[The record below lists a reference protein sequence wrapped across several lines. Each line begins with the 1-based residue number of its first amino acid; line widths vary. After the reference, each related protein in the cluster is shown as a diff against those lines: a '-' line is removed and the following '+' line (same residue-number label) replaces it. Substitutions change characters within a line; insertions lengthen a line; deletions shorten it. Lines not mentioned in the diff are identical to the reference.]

1 MAEPL
6 EPLEAG
12 ETLSGIYYIDALL
25 AGEGRRWNAGEPF
38 GTPTEVT
45 FSFMTA
51 PPADATPEES
61 ATFQAFNEAMREAAR
76 GVLDMVAEVA
86 SIRLVEVPDGE
97 EVAIRFG
104 MSAQQGSAGYCY
116 LPGSGKGGE
125 IFLNK
130 NYQPNLDPVPGGYG
144 YTVLV
149 HEVGHALG
157 LKHPGDYNA
166 GSGGNSVGGPFL
178 PREQDSFLY
187 TAMSYH
193 STGTG
198 LYPVGYQMYDIAA
211 LQYLYGANRSTRA
224 GDDVYGFDIRGQART
239 IWDGGGHDTLDFSN
253 QLFAVTVSLEPGAF
267 SDVGAWAGGRT
278 APKALAIALDT
289 TIEDAVGSAHADA
302 MTGNGIGNALTGGE
316 GGDTLSGGSG
326 PDRLLGNQADDRL
339 YGNEDHD
346 FLHGGQGGDVLYG
359 GQGEDTLRGGAGDD
373 TLAGGAGADTF
384 VVGGGGGT
392 VLVADFDPGEGD
404 RIALAAGA
412 ASAVTADDA
421 GNAMLLFATG
431 ERATLAGITPD
442 RVAPEWFVVA

>member
-6 EPLEAG
+6 EAG
-12 ETLSGIYYIDALL
+12 GTLSGIYYIDALL

-45 FSFMTA
+45 FAFMA
-51 PPADATPEES
+51 AAPADATPEEA

-76 GVLDMVAEVA
+76 GVLETVAEVA
-86 SIRLVEVPDGE
+86 SIRFVEVPDGE

-178 PREQDSFLY
+178 PPEQDSFLY
-187 TAMSYH
+187 TAMSYY
-193 STGTG
+193 SNGTG
-198 LYPVGYQMYDIAA
+198 LYPVGYQIFDMAA
-211 LQYLYGANRSTRA
+211 LQYLYGANRSTRT
-224 GDDVYGFDIRGQART
+224 GDDVYGFDVRGQART

-253 QLFAVTVSLEPGAF
+253 QFFGVTVNLEPGAF
-267 SDVGAWAGGRT
+267 SDVGAWVGGRA
-278 APKALAIALDT
+278 APDSLAIAFDT
-289 TIEDAVGSAHADA
+289 VIEDATGSRQADA
-302 MTGNGIGNALTGGE
+302 VTGNGIANGLAGGD
-316 GGDTLSGGSG
+316 GADTLSGGGG
-326 PDRLLGNQADDRL
+326 PDRLLGNQADDQL
-339 YGNEDHD
+339 YGNEDAD
-346 FLHGGQGGDVLYG
+346 FLHGGQGGDALYG
-359 GQGEDTLRGGAGDD
+359 GQGDDTLRGGVGDD
-373 TLAGGAGADTF
+373 TLVGGVGADTF
-384 VVGGGGGT
+384 VVGGGAGS
-392 VLVADFDPGEGD
+392 VLVADFGPGDGD
-404 RIALAAGA
+404 RIALVAGA
-412 ASAVTADDA
+412 APEVTADAA
-421 GNAMLLFATG
+421 GNTLLLFATG
-431 ERATLAGITPD
+431 D
-442 RVAPEWFVVA
+442 RVTLVGIGSDRLLPEWFVAA